1 MSFEKQNRADQ
12 IRKSPLLCTRFA
24 AGAWGRRQGTTSP
37 PANLLT
43 HRLSNV
49 ACWEPLGANRPSAS
63 KPACPALPACLHARH
78 GVVADGDGNTRVA
91 RLAFRPAKTT
101 ALLVIKWSGW
111 ATCWQPAIFGGM
123 AANVGRC
130 LGPPCLI
137 PATSMPIYTPGASSP
152 GILRA
157 GFVSTTGAHSYH
169 LDCGAIRTR
178 APVYVHALHETS
190 CPIS

>member
-1 MSFEKQNRADQ
+1 MSFEKQNRKDQ
-12 IRKSPLLCTRFA
+12 NRKSPLLLTRFA

-49 ACWEPLGANRPSAS
+49 ACWEPLGAIVHPSPS
-63 KPACPALPACLHARH
+63 LPALPCLPACTPVM

-123 AANVGRC
+123 AVMLA
-130 LGPPCLI
+130 
-137 PATSMPIYTPGASSP
+137 
-152 GILRA
+152 
-157 GFVSTTGAHSYH
+157 
-169 LDCGAIRTR
+169 D
-178 APVYVHALHETS
+178 ALARLA
-190 CPIS
+190 